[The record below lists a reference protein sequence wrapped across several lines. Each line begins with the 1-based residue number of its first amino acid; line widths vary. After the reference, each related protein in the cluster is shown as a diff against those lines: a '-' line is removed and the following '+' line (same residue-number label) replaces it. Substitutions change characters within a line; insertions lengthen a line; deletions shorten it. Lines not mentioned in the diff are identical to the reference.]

1 MPHHSHRVI
10 SQFSLL
16 VKPAGAACNLACE
29 YCYYLSK
36 EKLYPDS
43 PLRMGAEVQKEY
55 LRQLLAT
62 QPGPEVSLTWQGGE
76 PMLMGLDFFK
86 RSVEWVDEF
95 RRPDQKVSYSLQTN
109 GTLLNDEWCAF
120 FKEHHFLIGISIDGP
135 AEMHNA
141 YRKDKIGKG
150 SFYRVKRG
158 WGFLQKRGVDTNTLC
173 AVHAANANHPL
184 EVYRFLRD
192 EFRSQFIQ
200 FIPVVERGENNR
212 VSERS
217 VGGEA
222 YGRFLVGIF
231 DEWIQHDVAKVYVQI
246 FDSALASWCGLP
258 ASVCIFQET
267 CGRSLV
273 MEHNGDVY
281 SCDHFV
287 LPSNLLGNIH
297 EVPLDQMAASPTQR
311 KFGLEKREK
320 LPRCCRECD
329 VLFACH
335 GECPKNR
342 FVTSSNGQVNLNHLC
357 AGYRLFFHHI
367 DRPMRIMADLW
378 QAGRAPREIM
388 GLLN

>member
-192 EFRSQFIQ
+192 ELRSQFIQ